1 MDMMRR
7 ELDLAQLRI
16 SDLHVD
22 LGEARRKLKMA
33 IDEISLRERQRV
45 ELSSLV
51 ESTEEECLYA
61 QERAARAEEQLRQAG
76 LPVGLRMDGERVAL
90 DSMLAIRPEAA
101 PATADSGPPAGGASN
116 VPSAAAAAAPA
127 EAAPA
132 PAAARR
138 DSRRKSSGHGVIA
151 GAIEMFRSRTQ
162 GATWFHREP
171 TATALGKSP
180 EEARAAA
187 TAATT
192 TAAAAVAG
200 PAVVRATEGSQ
211 RRARWRVPRRCVGC
225 AHVSR
230 PTRPTPRPSRPVP
243 MRSRPQ
249 PPPLPRP
256 PRPCQAALRPQP
268 PPPPPSAPSRR
279 HWSWAAV
286 PTARAYHRHRC
297 W

>member
-1 MDMMRR
+1 MNDDQCSYLYEDSVPGRLSRQDSDMDMMRR

-200 PAVVRATEGSQ
+200 PAVVRA
-211 RRARWRVPRRCVGC
+211 R
-225 AHVSR
+225 
-230 PTRPTPRPSRPVP
+230 
-243 MRSRPQ
+243 
-249 PPPLPRP
+249 
-256 PRPCQAALRPQP
+256 
-268 PPPPPSAPSRR
+268 
-279 HWSWAAV
+279 
-286 PTARAYHRHRC
+286 
-297 W
+297 